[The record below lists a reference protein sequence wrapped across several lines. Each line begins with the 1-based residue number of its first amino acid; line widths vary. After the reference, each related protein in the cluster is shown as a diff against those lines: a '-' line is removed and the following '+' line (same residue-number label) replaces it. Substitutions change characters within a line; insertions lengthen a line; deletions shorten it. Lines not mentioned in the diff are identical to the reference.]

1 MRVHVDQEKCI
12 SCGYCVNHCGE
23 IFDWNGDH
31 KAEEEM
37 GIVPKDY
44 EESATDAI
52 KKCPTHAIIET
63 NELDDG
69 GMADTTRDQNQSE
82 WILD

>member
-1 MRVHVDQEKCI
+1 MRVEVDQEKCI

-37 GIVPKDY
+37 GIVPKDF
-44 EESATDAI
+44 EDAATDAVDN
-52 KKCPTHAIIET
+52 CPTHAILEISEA
-63 NELDDG
+63 DDPQEEG
-69 GMADTTRDQNQSE
+69 DTRDQNQA